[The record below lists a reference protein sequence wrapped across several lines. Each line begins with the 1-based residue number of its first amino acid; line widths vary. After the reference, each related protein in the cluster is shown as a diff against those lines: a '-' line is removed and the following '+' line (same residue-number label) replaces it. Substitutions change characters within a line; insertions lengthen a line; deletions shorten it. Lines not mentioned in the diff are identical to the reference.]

1 MAIPYYYSITI
12 VFILVGST
20 KSDCLNGTSR
30 GCYKNELCYHNQCY
44 PAHGPCFN
52 GICEKSLTCVVD
64 NCLDLLASITT
75 KMITT
80 NPTCFD
86 YSPLGGFSDCP
97 SRAHLCNNPIYY
109 NLMTKQCPRTCNRC
123 SSITSTLLPPIPGCF
138 DRVGADGR
146 SNCASVAHLCQNLL
160 YFNVMKQQCA
170 RTCKFC

>member
-1 MAIPYYYSITI
+1 MAILYYPITI
-12 VFILVGST
+12 LFILVGSS
-20 KSDCLNGTSR
+20 KSACL
-30 GCYKNELCYHNQCY
+30 
-44 PAHGPCFN
+44 N
-52 GICEKSLTCVVD
+52 GICEKNLTCVVD
-64 NCLDLLASITT
+64 NCFDLLASTT

-123 SSITSTLLPPIPGCF
+123 PSITSTLLPPIPGCF
-138 DRVGADGR
+138 DRVGANGR
-146 SNCASVAHLCQNLL
+146 SNCAFVAHLCQNLL

>member
-1 MAIPYYYSITI
+1 MAILYYPITI
-12 VFILVGST
+12 LFILVGSS

-30 GCYKNELCYHNQCY
+30 RCYKNELCYQNQCY
-44 PAHGPCFN
+44 PAHG
-52 GICEKSLTCVVD
+52 L
-64 NCLDLLASITT
+64 
-75 KMITT
+75 ITT

-123 SSITSTLLPPIPGCF
+123 PSITSTLLPPIPGCF
-138 DRVGADGR
+138 DRIGANGR
-146 SNCASVAHLCQNLL
+146 SNCAFVAHLCQNLL